1 MQNKPDILEVL
12 SRAQTGEYCTQKEW
26 DTKRIPLT
34 IRNILKENGLQK
46 TCDMENPVNTDMEL
60 ADKFFAAGYQ
70 AALELGYLC
79 TDTDRII
86 SVSKEELDNALKFA
100 PSEITVGEGKDA
112 SVIKARTP
120 SDPYPMK
127 AATSLGITVSEDV
140 YPTMAYLIAREPEVD
155 ILEAGSLTTVRGYE
169 VLSGTPIE
177 TVMGY
182 EHGVM
187 HREARRKAGREG
199 MGAIGCIS
207 AVTEFGQFGAYG
219 TPGAFR
225 TSDLALIL
233 FPSEMKIDYRTLH
246 KVVHTLNMGGIMKC
260 DSPGMI
266 GGMPGPAEGAVV
278 SSIACALL
286 SYAILQ
292 NHVGGGEIYD
302 VRYLSNVNRE
312 GLWALSVVFQAL
324 SRNTHTLCHGIANQV
339 SGPGTENLLRE
350 IAAGVAVLAAS
361 GSSLTTGPRSAG
373 GKLTDFV
380 TPLEC
385 RFVAEVSHAASGM
398 ELSKVNEVVKAL
410 LPKYE
415 DSIKEPDLG
424 VPFQKAYNMDTLEPT
439 PEWEATYRKVKA
451 ECIEL
456 GIPLDSH

>member
-1 MQNKPDILEVL
+1 MHVKPDILEIL
-12 SRAQTGEYCTQKEW
+12 ARTQTGAYCTQKEW

-34 IRNILKENGLQK
+34 IRNILKEHDLQK
-46 TCDMENPVNTDMEL
+46 TCDQDNPVNVDMEL
-60 ADKFFAAGYQ
+60 ADKFYAAGYQ

-79 TDTDRII
+79 TDTERIV

-112 SVIKARTP
+112 TIIKARTP

-127 AATSLGITVSEDV
+127 AATSLGITISEDV
-140 YPTMAYLIAREPEVD
+140 YPTIAYLIAREPEVD
-155 ILEAGSLTTVRGYE
+155 ILEAGSLTTIRGRE

-177 TVMGY
+177 TLMGY
-182 EHGVM
+182 EHGIM

-350 IAAGVAVLAAS
+350 IAAGVSVLAAS

-385 RFVAEVSHAASGM
+385 RFVAEVSHAASAM
-398 ELSKVNEVVKAL
+398 ELDKVNDVVKAL

-415 DSIKEPDLG
+415 ASIKEPDLG
-424 VPFQKAYNMDTLEPT
+424 IPFQKAYNMETLEPT
-439 PEWEATYRKVKA
+439 PEWEGMYRTVKQ
-451 ECIEL
+451 ECIDL
-456 GIPLDSH
+456 GIPLDTY

>member
-1 MQNKPDILEVL
+1 MKKKPDILEVL

-34 IRNILKENGLQK
+34 IRKILKEHGLQG
-46 TCDMENPVNTDMEL
+46 TCDMDDPVNMDMEL
-60 ADKFFAAGYQ
+60 ADKFYAAGYQ

-86 SVSKEELDNALKFA
+86 SVSKEELDDALKHA
-100 PSEITVGEGKDA
+100 LSEVTVGEGKDA
-112 SVIKARTP
+112 TVIKARTP

-127 AATSLGITVSEDV
+127 AATSLGITISEEIF
-140 YPTMAYLIAREPEVD
+140 PTMAYLIASEREVD
-155 ILEAGSLTTVRGYE
+155 ILEAGSLTTVRGHE
-169 VLSGTPIE
+169 VLSGTPNE

-187 HREARRKAGREG
+187 HREARRKAGRPG
-199 MGAIGCIS
+199 MGAIGSIS

-225 TSDLALIL
+225 NTDLALIL

-246 KVVHTLNMGGIMKC
+246 KVVHTLNMDGIMKC

-350 IAAGVAVLAAS
+350 IAAGVSVLAAS

-373 GKLTDFV
+373 GRLNDFV

-439 PEWEATYRKVKA
+439 PEWEAAYRKVKA

-456 GIPLDSH
+456 GIPLDA

>member
-1 MQNKPDILEVL
+1 MHGKPDILEIL
-12 SRAQTGEYCTQKEW
+12 SRTQTGEYCTQKEW

-34 IRNILKENGLQK
+34 IRRILKEHDLEN
-46 TCDMENPVNTDMEL
+46 TCDKDNPVNTDMAL
-60 ADKFFAAGYQ
+60 ADRFYAAGYQ

-79 TDTDRII
+79 TDTERIVT
-86 SVSKEELDNALKFA
+86 VSQEELDNALKFA

-112 SVIKARTP
+112 TLIKSRTP

-127 AATSLGITVSEDV
+127 AATSLGITVSEEI
-140 YPTMAYLIAREPEVD
+140 YPTIAYLIAREPEVD
-155 ILEAGSLTTVRGYE
+155 ILEAGSLTTVRGHE

-182 EHGVM
+182 EHGIM
-187 HREARRKAGREG
+187 HREARRRAGRDG

-233 FPSEMKIDYRTLH
+233 FPSEMKIDYRTLQ

-266 GGMPGPAEGAVV
+266 GGMPGPAEGATV

-350 IAAGVAVLAAS
+350 IATGVSVLAAS
-361 GSSLTTGPRSAG
+361 GSCLTTGPRSAG

-385 RFVAEVSHAASGM
+385 RFVAEVSHAASAM
-398 ELSKVNEVVKAL
+398 ELDKVNDVVKAL

-424 VPFQKAYNMDTLEPT
+424 IPFQKAYNMDTLEPT
-439 PEWEATYRKVKA
+439 PEWEGMYRKVKQ
-451 ECIEL
+451 ECIDL
-456 GIPLDSH
+456 GIPLDAY

>member
-1 MQNKPDILEVL
+1 MQNKPDILEIL
-12 SRAQTGEYCTQKEW
+12 KRTQTGEYCTLKEW

-34 IRNILKENGLQK
+34 IRGILKEHGLAG
-46 TCDMENPVNTDMEL
+46 TCNVDEPVNTTFDL
-60 ADKFFAAGYQ
+60 ADEFYAAGYQ
-70 AALELGYLC
+70 AALEIGYLC
-79 TDTDRII
+79 TDTERIVR
-86 SVSKEELDNALKFA
+86 VSQDELDSALKHA
-100 PSEITVGEGKDA
+100 PGELRVGEGKDA
-112 SVIKARTP
+112 TLLKARTP
-120 SDPYPMK
+120 SDPYPMR
-127 AATSLGITVSEDV
+127 AATSLGITISEDV

-155 ILEAGSLTTVRGYE
+155 LLEAGSLVTIRGQE

-177 TVMGY
+177 TLMGY

-187 HREARRKAGREG
+187 HREARRRAGREG

-350 IAAGVAVLAAS
+350 IAAGVSVLAAS

-373 GKLTDFV
+373 GRLTDFV

-385 RFVAEVSHAASGM
+385 RFVAEVSHAASAM
-398 ELSKVNEVVKAL
+398 TLDNVNDVAKAL
-410 LPKYE
+410 LPHYE

-424 VPFQKAYNMDTLEPT
+424 IPFQKAYDMDTMQPT
-439 PEWEATYRKVKA
+439 AEWEEMYRKVKA

-456 GIPLDSH
+456 GIPLDTY

>member
-1 MQNKPDILEVL
+1 MHQKPDILEVL

-34 IRNILKENGLQK
+34 IRNILKEHDLQK

-60 ADKFFAAGYQ
+60 ADKFYAAGYQ

-86 SVSKEELDNALKFA
+86 SVSKEELDDALKHA
-100 PSEITVGEGKDA
+100 LSEVTVGEGKDA
-112 SVIKARTP
+112 TVIKSRTP

-127 AATSLGITVSEDV
+127 AATSLGITITEEIF
-140 YPTMAYLIAREPEVD
+140 PTMAYLIAREREVD

-169 VLSGTPIE
+169 VLSGTPNE

-187 HREARRKAGREG
+187 HREARRKAGRPG
-199 MGAIGCIS
+199 MGAIGSIS

-225 TSDLALIL
+225 NTDLALIL

-246 KVVHTLNMGGIMKC
+246 KVVHTLNMDGIMKC
-260 DSPGMI
+260 DSPWMI

-350 IAAGVAVLAAS
+350 IAAGVSVLAAS

-373 GKLTDFV
+373 GKLNDFV

-439 PEWEATYRKVKA
+439 PEWESAYRKVKA

-456 GIPLDSH
+456 GIPLDA

>member
-1 MQNKPDILEVL
+1 MQKKPDILEVL

-26 DTKRIPLT
+26 DTKKIPLT
-34 IRNILKENGLQK
+34 IRNILKEHGLQK
-46 TCDMENPVNTDMEL
+46 TCDMDNPVNTDMEL
-60 ADKFFAAGYQ
+60 ADKFYAAGYQ

-86 SVSKEELDNALKFA
+86 SVTQEELDDALRHA
-100 PSEITVGEGKDA
+100 PAEVTVGEGKDA
-112 SVIKARTP
+112 TVIKARTP

-127 AATSLGITVSEDV
+127 AATSLGITVSEDLF
-140 YPTMAYLIAREPEVD
+140 PTMAYLIANEREVD
-155 ILEAGSLTTVRGYE
+155 ILEAGSLITVRGHE

-187 HREARRKAGREG
+187 HREARRKAGRPG
-199 MGAIGCIS
+199 MGAIGSIS

-219 TPGAFR
+219 TPGGFR
-225 TSDLALIL
+225 NTDLALIL

-266 GGMPGPAEGAVV
+266 GGMPGPAEGAAV

-350 IAAGVAVLAAS
+350 IAAGVSVLAAS

-373 GKLTDFV
+373 GKLHDFV

-439 PEWEATYRKVKA
+439 PEWEAAYRKVKA

-456 GIPLDSH
+456 GIPLDAS

>member
-1 MQNKPDILEVL
+1 MKTKPDILDIL
-12 SRAQTGEYCTQKEW
+12 DRALTGEYCTQKEW

-34 IRNILKENGLQK
+34 IRNILKEHGLEK
-46 TCDMENPVNTDMEL
+46 TCDMDDPVNTDMEL
-60 ADKFFAAGYQ
+60 ADRFYAAGYQ

-79 TDTDRII
+79 TDTERII
-86 SVSKEELDNALKFA
+86 SVSQEELDNALKFA

-112 SVIKARTP
+112 TVIKARTP

-127 AATSLGITVSEDV
+127 AATSLGITVSEDI
-140 YPTMAYLIAREPEVD
+140 YPTMAYLIASEPEVD
-155 ILEAGSLTTVRGYE
+155 ILEAGSITTVRGHE

-177 TVMGY
+177 TLMGY
-182 EHGVM
+182 EHGIM

-219 TPGAFR
+219 TPGGFR
-225 TSDLALIL
+225 NTDLALIL

-292 NHVGGGEIYD
+292 NDVGGGEIYD

-398 ELSKVNEVVKAL
+398 ELSKVNEIVKAL
-410 LPKYE
+410 LPEYE

-424 VPFQKAYNMDTLEPT
+424 VPFQQAYDMDTLEPT
-439 PEWEATYRKVKA
+439 PEWEAAYRKVKA

-456 GIPLDSH
+456 GIPLDDH

>member
-1 MQNKPDILEVL
+1 MHGKPDILEVL
-12 SRAQTGEYCTQKEW
+12 SRTQTGEYCTQKEW

-34 IRNILKENGLQK
+34 IRSILKEHDLQK
-46 TCDMENPVNTDMEL
+46 TCDIDNPVNTDLEL

-79 TDTDRII
+79 TDTERIV
-86 SVSKEELDNALKFA
+86 SVSQEELDNALKFA

-112 SVIKARTP
+112 TVIKARTP

-127 AATSLGITVSEDV
+127 AATSLGITISEEV
-140 YPTMAYLIAREPEVD
+140 YPTIAYLIASEPEVD
-155 ILEAGSLTTVRGYE
+155 ILEAGSLTTIRGHE

-177 TVMGY
+177 TLMGY
-182 EHGVM
+182 EHGIM

-225 TSDLALIL
+225 PSDLALIL

-266 GGMPGPAEGAVV
+266 GGMPGPAEGAAV

-350 IAAGVAVLAAS
+350 IAAGVSVLAAS

-385 RFVAEVSHAASGM
+385 RFVAEVSHAASAM
-398 ELSKVNEVVKAL
+398 ELEAVNDVVKAL

-424 VPFQKAYNMDTLEPT
+424 VPFQKAYNLDTLEPT
-439 PEWEATYRKVKA
+439 PEWEGAYRSVKQ
-451 ECIEL
+451 ECIDL
-456 GIPLDSH
+456 GIPLSAY

>member
-1 MQNKPDILEVL
+1 MKNKTDILEIL
-12 SRAQTGEYCTQKEW
+12 GRAQTGQYCTQKEW

-34 IRNILKENGLQK
+34 IRSILKEHGLQK
-46 TCDMENPVNTDMEL
+46 TCDVDNPVNTDMEL

-112 SVIKARTP
+112 TVIKARTP

-127 AATSLGITVSEDV
+127 AATSLGITISEDI
-140 YPTMAYLIAREPEVD
+140 YPTMAYLIASEPEVD
-155 ILEAGSLTTVRGYE
+155 ILEAGSLTTIRGQE

-177 TVMGY
+177 TLMGY
-182 EHGVM
+182 EHGIM

-225 TSDLALIL
+225 NTDLALIL

-266 GGMPGPAEGAVV
+266 GGMPGPAEGAAV

-312 GLWALSVVFQAL
+312 GLWALSIVFQAL

-350 IAAGVAVLAAS
+350 IAAGVSVLAAS

-398 ELSKVNEVVKAL
+398 ELSKVNEIVKAL

-424 VPFQKAYNMDTLEPT
+424 VPFQEAYDMDTLEPT

-456 GIPLDSH
+456 GIPLDDH